1 VAQICASG
9 HTDGVLLLPHRWQ
22 RTVDNLG
29 DYFESCYEFV
39 RVVSLTLFVPYSFCT
54 PKQNNETMDQNVRFA
69 CLLNVY
75 SHLMLPFISATCFQR
90 YLFSPF
96 PALRHSGKKKN
107 SCHDLCND
115 TRARAHVCV
124 LCAVLSSF
132 LLALISLT

>member
-54 PKQNNETMDQNVRFA
+54 PKQNNETMDQRRTVR
-69 CLLNVY
+69 LSTERILPSDVTVY
-75 SHLMLPFISATCFQR
+75 KCHMLSEVP
-90 YLFSPF
+90 LFSISCIATF
-96 PALRHSGKKKN
+96 WQKKN